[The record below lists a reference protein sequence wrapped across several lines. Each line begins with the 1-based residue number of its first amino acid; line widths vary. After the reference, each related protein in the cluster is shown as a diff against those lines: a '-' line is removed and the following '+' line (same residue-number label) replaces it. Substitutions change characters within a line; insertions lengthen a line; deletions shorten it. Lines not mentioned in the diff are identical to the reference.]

1 MASHAKKQ
9 YNDIDRA
16 LEGVPFRIDPRLQA
30 ISNYDFSRV
39 NDILSRPLPTTGLS
53 EKCDNLLA
61 NIGVV
66 EAQVLKQLEDIEI
79 ERNAKIA
86 KDRRDR
92 EDLEERRAKL
102 EAELEANDDIAEDIE
117 NGNDSADTETE
128 PSTASISDPPTIL
141 PVTVA
146 TSTTNSTGAIQRVPK
161 PNNINF
167 SEFEAESDPF
177 ERAELQ
183 TIDDL
188 QELAAVLQTTATS
201 TYPTSTP
208 ATFASSLSASG
219 PPPTYEMAT
228 ATVGATPKYPY
239 YPMQQNQFQFQM

>member
-102 EAELEANDDIAEDIE
+102 EAELEANDDIA
-117 NGNDSADTETE
+117 
-128 PSTASISDPPTIL
+128 
-141 PVTVA
+141 
-146 TSTTNSTGAIQRVPK
+146 
-161 PNNINF
+161 
-167 SEFEAESDPF
+167 
-177 ERAELQ
+177 
-183 TIDDL
+183 
-188 QELAAVLQTTATS
+188 
-201 TYPTSTP
+201 
-208 ATFASSLSASG
+208 
-219 PPPTYEMAT
+219 
-228 ATVGATPKYPY
+228 
-239 YPMQQNQFQFQM
+239 